1 MKFVFITLFPELIA
15 GAASVSILGRAQKE
29 GVIEVLCVNPRDY
42 ATDRHRSV
50 DDTTCGGGAGMVL
63 RVDTYLA
70 ALEKARCLAPDALVA
85 ALTPVGETLCQARV
99 TALSRAGRDLIFL
112 CGHYEGFDERIL
124 EEADLRLSIGD
135 FVMTGGELPAL
146 SVMDA
151 VARFVPGVL
160 GKLVSAEED
169 SFSGSLLEHPQYTR
183 PISYEGKKVPDILL
197 SGDHEK
203 IGAWRRKKEF
213 EATLQHRPDLFST
226 MTWQKG
232 DGRLFLEMLGERHKK

>member
-1 MKFVFITLFPELIA
+1 MKINIITIFPDMFTA
-15 GAASVSILGRAQKE
+15 PFNHSIMKRAQEKKLLT
-29 GVIEVLCVNPRDY
+29 IETVNPRDF
-42 ATDRHRSV
+42 AQDKHQMV
-50 DDTTCGGGAGMVL
+50 DDYPFGGGAGMVL
-63 RVDTYLA
+63 KPEPMFAAVESLKTSGKKRVLLMCPSGQPFTQ
-70 ALEKARCLAPDALVA
+70 EKAKELAQYD
-85 ALTPVGETLCQARV
+85 E
-99 TALSRAGRDLIFL
+99 LIFL

-124 EEADLRLSIGD
+124 EEADLRLSVGD

>member
-1 MKFVFITLFPELIA
+1 MLF
-15 GAASVSILGRAQKE
+15 
-29 GVIEVLCVNPRDY
+29 
-42 ATDRHRSV
+42 RS
-50 DDTTCGGGAGMVL
+50 
-63 RVDTYLA
+63 
-70 ALEKARCLAPDALVA
+70 
-85 ALTPVGETLCQARV
+85 
-99 TALSRAGRDLIFL
+99 
-112 CGHYEGFDERIL
+112 
-124 EEADLRLSIGD
+124 
-135 FVMTGGELPAL
+135 GGELPAL

>member
-29 GVIEVLCVNPRDY
+29 GLIEVLCVNPRDY

-85 ALTPVGETLCQARV
+85 
-99 TALSRAGRDLIFL
+99 
-112 CGHYEGFDERIL
+112 
-124 EEADLRLSIGD
+124 EEADLRLSVGD

>member
-29 GVIEVLCVNPRDY
+29 GLIEVLCVNPRDY

-124 EEADLRLSIGD
+124 EEADLRLSVGD
-135 FVMTGGELPAL
+135 FVMTGRGR
-146 SVMDA
+146 SFR
-151 VARFVPGVL
+151 ARRS
-160 GKLVSAEED
+160 GK
-169 SFSGSLLEHPQYTR
+169 T
-183 PISYEGKKVPDILL
+183 
-197 SGDHEK
+197 
-203 IGAWRRKKEF
+203 
-213 EATLQHRPDLFST
+213 
-226 MTWQKG
+226 
-232 DGRLFLEMLGERHKK
+232 GERRRGLFFRFPFGASSVHAAHFL

>member
-29 GVIEVLCVNPRDY
+29 GLIEVLCVNPRDY

-124 EEADLRLSIGD
+124 EEADLRLSVGD

-160 GKLVSAEED
+160 GKLVRTLFPVPFWSIL
-169 SFSGSLLEHPQYTR
+169 STR
-183 PISYEGKKVPDILL
+183 GPFLMRGKKCRIFSYLEITKRLVP
-197 SGDHEK
+197 
-203 IGAWRRKKEF
+203 GAVRKNLKP
-213 EATLQHRPDLFST
+213 RSST
-226 MTWQKG
+226 VRIFFRQ
-232 DGRLFLEMLGERHKK
+232 

>member
-15 GAASVSILGRAQKE
+15 GAASVSILDGPKKKASLRFFASIP
-29 GVIEVLCVNPRDY
+29 VIMRRT
-42 ATDRHRSV
+42 AT
-50 DDTTCGGGAGMVL
+50 
-63 RVDTYLA
+63 A
-70 ALEKARCLAPDALVA
+70 ALTIQPAAAVPAWSCVWTHIWRLFEKARCLAPDALVA

-124 EEADLRLSIGD
+124 EEADLRLSVGD

-146 SVMDA
+146 SVTGRGRSFR
-151 VARFVPGVL
+151 ARRS

-213 EATLQHRPDLFST
+213 EATLQHVRIFFDNDVAKRRRPALS
-226 MTWQKG
+226 
-232 DGRLFLEMLGERHKK
+232 